1 MPCLNDEPK
10 DVVKNWMRSKD
21 TIEFLGLWEPLHND
35 KFKGVEFD
43 SFRKQAGLNAF
54 TLSPQVLERLKIL
67 GLRDKMLT
75 HINSTA
81 IVNLSY

>member
-21 TIEFLGLWEPLHND
+21 TIEFLGLWEQLHND

-43 SFRKQAGLNAF
+43 SFRKQAGSNAF

>member
-1 MPCLNDEPK
+1 MNDEPK

-21 TIEFLGLWEPLHND
+21 SIEFLGLWEQLHND

-43 SFRKQAGLNAF
+43 SFRKQAGSNAF